1 MGLVKPE
8 ITPGVYDS
16 FHHIYGATLSRRRG
30 VQKRRGGGGS
40 DVRGREREKVSPNQ
54 ALPFGMSDT

>member
-1 MGLVKPE
+1 MSPREALE
-8 ITPGVYDS
+8 YLIAS
-16 FHHIYGATLSRRRG
+16 IIYMYIWRCYESQARRW
-30 VQKRRGGGGS
+30 KEAEGGS